1 MRTGPK
7 LKRAT
12 LRQAVM
18 VPLRVTLTHF
28 YHSYNSV
35 FNGGT
40 GGSRTHEPLQCHCS
54 ALPTELQSQIERLAT
69 LGKPRVL
76 TAAEYPTV
84 HMAQG

>member
-40 GGSRTHEPLQCHCS
+40 GGARTHENLLHAMQALSQLSYNPKLS
-54 ALPTELQSQIERLAT
+54 ALRRSASR
-69 LGKPRVL
+69 G
-76 TAAEYPTV
+76 Y
-84 HMAQG
+84 

>member
-40 GGSRTHEPLQCHCS
+40 GEARTLDLRN
-54 ALPTELQSQIERLAT
+54 AIAALLPTELQSHKEHRDDVSRRRSN
-69 LGKPRVL
+69 K
-76 TAAEYPTV
+76 
-84 HMAQG
+84 

>member
-1 MRTGPK
+1 MGTGPK
-7 LKRAT
+7 PKRAT

-40 GGSRTHEPLQCHCS
+40 GEARTLDLRNAIA
-54 ALPTELQSQIERLAT
+54 ALIPTELQSQIERLAT
-69 LGKPRVL
+69 LGKQRVL